1 MSEINSGT
9 VVITNAGG
17 IGVISID
24 NIAKTRLDLV
34 DLSPKTKQTLKNTL
48 PPSASVQNPI
58 DVLGDAPA
66 DRYKSVLEILGNSG
80 EVGSVV
86 VILTPQIV
94 TESLQTAQAIVDF
107 SQKFRQIVTVA
118 VFVGGKLIKEAKKL
132 LQQNKIPVYDTP
144 ETAITSLNYLHEYS
158 LYESVRFEKNQKL
171 EALLQKDLADLNQFK
186 ISKITKQIQNQISKN
201 LDYQTLLDMADLV
214 DLELADSILIK
225 PQDTQIEFKIKEF
238 LDKHKTIVAKVVDSD
253 ILHRTERKMV
263 RVGLK
268 SSQEVLDFV
277 AEFRDLQPQ
286 IALQEMVSGGLEAFI
301 GISFDQNFG
310 YTFVAGTGGIYA
322 EAYKDFVLGPIPT
335 SHQEILWYFKK
346 TRIYKLFNGYRNK
359 FFDQNKYTQSIY
371 KLSLLV
377 IVFPQIQSIDINP
390 YIASGNGGKIVDFK
404 VILR

>member
-286 IALQEMVSGGLEAFI
+286 IALQ
-301 GISFDQNFG
+301 
-310 YTFVAGTGGIYA
+310 
-322 EAYKDFVLGPIPT
+322 
-335 SHQEILWYFKK
+335 
-346 TRIYKLFNGYRNK
+346 
-359 FFDQNKYTQSIY
+359 
-371 KLSLLV
+371 
-377 IVFPQIQSIDINP
+377 
-390 YIASGNGGKIVDFK
+390 
-404 VILR
+404 

>member
-34 DLSPKTKQTLKNTL
+34 DLSPKTKQNLQDVL
-48 PPSASVQNPI
+48 PPSASVQNPV
-58 DVLGDAPA
+58 DVLGDALS
-66 DRYKSVLEILGNSG
+66 DRYKSVLEVLGNSG

-94 TESLQTAQAIVDF
+94 TESLQTAQAIVNF
-107 SQKFRQIVTVA
+107 SQKFPQIVTVA
-118 VFVGGKLIKEAKKL
+118 VFVGGKLVQTAKKF

-144 ETAITSLNYLHEYS
+144 ETAVTSLNYLHEYS
-158 LYESVRFEKNQKL
+158 LYESIRFQKNQKS
-171 EALLQKDLADLNQFK
+171 EALLQEDLANLNQSK
-186 ISKITKQIQNQISKN
+186 ISKITKQIQNQVSKN
-201 LDYQTLLDMADLV
+201 LDYETILDMADLV
-214 DLELADSILIK
+214 GLELADSTLIK
-225 PQDTQIEFKIKEF
+225 PQDTQIESKIKDF
-238 LDKHKTIVAKVVDSD
+238 LDKHNTIVAKVVDSD

-263 RVGLK
+263 RAGLK
-268 SSQEVLDFV
+268 NLQEVFDFV
-277 AEFRDLQPQ
+277 VEFRDLQPQ

-301 GISFDQNFG
+301 GISFDQYFG

-335 SHQEILWYFKK
+335 NPQEILWYLKK
-346 TRIYKLFNGYRNK
+346 TRIYGLFNGYRNK
-359 FFDQNKYTQSIY
+359 YFDQNKYIQSIY

-377 IVFPQIQSIDINP
+377 TIFPQIQSIDINP
-390 YIASGNGGKIVDFK
+390 YIVSGDGGKIVDFK
-404 VILR
+404 VILK